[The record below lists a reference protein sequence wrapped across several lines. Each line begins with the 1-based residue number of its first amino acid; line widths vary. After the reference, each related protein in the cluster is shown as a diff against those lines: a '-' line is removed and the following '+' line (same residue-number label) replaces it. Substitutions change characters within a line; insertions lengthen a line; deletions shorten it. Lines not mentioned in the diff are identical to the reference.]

1 MKWEDRKFNHQEP
14 STIKGWVSIILPTYN
29 RTHFL
34 FERLDEIIKQK
45 YDQCEVIIVNDG
57 GESIADLMPR
67 DFRIRLI
74 ELPINSQTVSI
85 PRAIGISHAYGE
97 FICHADDDVK
107 FHPNKIPTLLNNLG
121 DAALVYGNRIE
132 LDIRTGREIQAP
144 FIKDWNP
151 LLNSGIDN
159 GQMLYR
165 KSVYEK
171 IPYII
176 STHACD
182 FYLAK
187 EIYKEYGPFNSINEN
202 VCTYIWHDSNRTH
215 SANRKRVPLNVEAF
229 KDYFNVHNGV
239 LTIHEK

>member
-1 MKWEDRKFNHQEP
+1 MKWEDRKSNNQKP
-14 STIKGWVSIILPTYN
+14 ITVKGLVSIILPTYN
-29 RTHFL
+29 RLHFL
-34 FERLDEIIKQK
+34 HERLNEIYKQK
-45 YDQCEVIIVNDG
+45 YENYEVIIINDG

-67 DFRIRLI
+67 SFQVRLI
-74 ELPINSQTVSI
+74 ELHKNSQTVSI
-85 PRAIGISHAYGE
+85 PRAIGISRAYGE

-107 FHPNKIPTLLNNLG
+107 FHANKIPTLLNNLG
-121 DAALVYGNRIE
+121 DAALVYGNRLE
-132 LDIRTGREIQAP
+132 LDLKTGREIQAP
-144 FIKDWNP
+144 FIENWNP

-187 EIYKEYGPFNSINEN
+187 EIYKEYGPFNSVNEN
-202 VCTYIWHDSNRTH
+202 VCTYIWHDSNRSH
-215 SANRKRVPLNVEAF
+215 SDARKHVPLNVEDF
-229 KDYFNVHNGV
+229 KDYFGAHNGV
-239 LTIHEK
+239 ITIHEN

>member
-1 MKWEDRKFNHQEP
+1 MKWEDRNFNHQEP
-14 STIKGWVSIILPTYN
+14 GTIKGLVSIILPTYN

-45 YDQCEVIIVNDG
+45 YDNYEVIIVNDG
-57 GESIADLMPR
+57 GKSIAELMPR
-67 DFRIRLI
+67 DFRIRLV
-74 ELPINSQTVSI
+74 ELPTNSQTVSI

-107 FHPNKIPTLLNNLG
+107 FHKNKITTLLNHLG
-121 DAALVYGNRIE
+121 DASLVYGNRLE
-132 LDIRTGREIQAP
+132 LDIKTGSEIQAP
-144 FIKDWNP
+144 FIENWNP

-187 EIYKEYGPFNSINEN
+187 EIYKDWGPFNSVNEN
-202 VCTYIWHDSNRTH
+202 VCTYIWHDTNRTY
-215 SANRKRVPLNVEAF
+215 SEGRKHVPLNIEAF
-229 KDYFNVHNGV
+229 KDHFNVHNGV